1 VLVTIRVSL
10 AGGSERLLSAEVTEA
25 PSAPEDLLGNF
36 ERNGRLAVGD
46 REDVP
51 FEEVVNVEFAAAEA
65 QTSPPWFAGLHDEDV
80 ASAMEGRFE
89 TPPHEA

>member
-1 VLVTIRVSL
+1 MLVTIRVSL
-10 AGGSERLLSAEVTEA
+10 ADGTERLLSAEVPEA
-25 PSAPEDLLGNF
+25 PAAPEDLLGNF

-51 FEEVVNVEFAAAEA
+51 FEDVVKVEFAPAEA

-80 ASAMEGRFE
+80 ASAMDGRFE